1 MKIPEY
7 YRKIFNSWLIK
18 LYDLLFKIEVH
29 GKDKELR
36 ELITRKISSKSK
48 RILDMA
54 TGTGSVA
61 IEIKKTFPKTE
72 VEGIDLSNEMLEIA
86 RKKAKKENIKI
97 TFTQQNIESTNFPA
111 ESFDDITISFALH
124 EIPTKN
130 RIKTIKEIHRLLKK
144 DGKFII
150 MDLNYPKNTILKD
163 CIAEIYDGNTTFLR
177 QIGTY
182 PLIVGVKKRLIL
194 NKFYD
199 VKIIDHMLRSL
210 VGEVEKN

>member
-150 MDLNYPKNTILKD
+150 MDLNYPKNTILKNMLLLHLTIFEPKYAKTILTQNFKEILKRHGFNNTKKYKYLKGIVQ
-163 CIAEIYDGNTTFLR
+163 CITTR
-177 QIGTY
+177 
-182 PLIVGVKKRLIL
+182 KR
-194 NKFYD
+194 
-199 VKIIDHMLRSL
+199 
-210 VGEVEKN
+210 